1 MTPPRRHFIGS
12 VAAACAAALP
22 GWSLAQSG
30 YPSRPLSV
38 VIPYPP
44 GASTDQT
51 GRLVQTRMAPTFG
64 QPVIAENRAGA
75 GGVVGAAFVAKSPAD
90 GTRILMATQP
100 ILTISPHLLKDMGFD
115 AQKDLVP
122 VSSAINA
129 VVAICVNSTLPVR
142 NVAEL
147 IEYGRR
153 NPRTL
158 SFGTAGEGSPQ
169 HIGGLLLNQRTGL
182 DMVHIPYKG
191 GGPMVTDLLAGHVK
205 VGIATLSVFKPLLND
220 PRVRVLAIGEKSRY
234 AGTPDIPTIAETV
247 PGFELSTWLGFF
259 TAGATPPAIL
269 TALSAAVEAAV
280 QSAEVKTPL
289 ANSALLVQA
298 GGPEALARTVRSD
311 HETYGRIIR
320 DNGIKGS

>member
-1 MTPPRRHFIGS
+1 MNTPRRHFLGG
-12 VAAACAAALP
+12 VAAACAASLP
-22 GWSLAQSG
+22 GGLLAQPA
-30 YPSRPLSV
+30 YPSRPLTV
-38 VIPYPP
+38 VVPYPP

-51 GRLVQTRMAPTFG
+51 GRLVATRMAQSFG

-75 GGVVGAAFVAKSPAD
+75 GGVVGAAHVAKSPGD

-100 ILTISPHLLKDMGFD
+100 ILTVSPHLMKDMGFD
-115 AQKDLVP
+115 PQKDLVP

-129 VVAICVNSTLPVR
+129 VVAICVNSALPVR
-142 NVAEL
+142 SVAEL

-158 SFGTAGEGSPQ
+158 NFGTAGEGSPQ
-169 HIGGLLLNQRTGL
+169 HIGGLLLNQRAGL

-220 PRVRVLAIGEKSRY
+220 PRVRVLAIGEKTRY
-234 AGTPDIPTIAETV
+234 AGAPDLPSIAETL

-259 TAGATPPAIL
+259 AAASTPPAIL
-269 TALSAAVEAAV
+269 AALSAAVEAAV
-280 QSAEVKTPL
+280 QSPEVKTPL
-289 ANSALLVQA
+289 ANSALLVQS
-298 GGPEALARTVRSD
+298 GGPDSLARTVRAD
-311 HETYGRIIR
+311 HEAYGRIIR